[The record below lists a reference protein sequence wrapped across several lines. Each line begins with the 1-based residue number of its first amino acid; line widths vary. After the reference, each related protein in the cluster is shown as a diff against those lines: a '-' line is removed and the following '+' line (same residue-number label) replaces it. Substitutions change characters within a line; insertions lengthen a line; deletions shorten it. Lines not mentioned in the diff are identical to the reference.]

1 MVGLSVMLK
10 LEPGSVPRARR
21 YETAVWE
28 WWNVMSTGS
37 VSASRETTVR
47 LDDGVLKPPQGKV
60 DMVSSLKPRFTGQSR
75 VKWAVATEA
84 MARLIKVRM
93 VSRGVM

>member
-1 MVGLSVMLK
+1 MVGPRVMLK

-28 WWNVMSTGS
+28 WWKVMSTGR
-37 VSASRETTVR
+37 VCASRDTTVR
-47 LDDGVLKPPQGKV
+47 LDDGVLKPPQGKLG
-60 DMVSSLKPRFTGQSR
+60 MVSSSKPRFTGQSR

-84 MARLIKVRM
+84 IARLRKVRM

>member
-1 MVGLSVMLK
+1 MVGLSVTLK

-28 WWNVMSTGS
+28 WWKVMSTGS
-37 VSASRETTVR
+37 VSASREMTVR
-47 LDDGVLKPPQGKV
+47 LDDGVLKPPQGKL

-93 VSRGVM
+93 VSRGVV